1 MSYCLVCLASGTKDP
16 CVRCGHR
23 TSKRVEQLVHLR
35 LKSIYKAFKQS
46 STGSSN
52 IGSTS
57 SVIKNGDQDGGVNG
71 NSNKK
76 KDDDSVLIHKEGVG
90 SVLQVAAAAAAAA
103 SALQTSTNGSNSSGN
118 SNLPLNDKG
127 ELDLP
132 HGINP
137 ARMGLTNNL
146 FPSTSQ
152 KATKKNESDKF
163 AAKTTAEA
171 DAAAAALLAELEEEM
186 QNAEAT
192 TNSKKSKKKKKKEKE
207 RQLAKEKEEVAKK
220 EAEQKEAEKWA
231 EEEKKRA
238 TEAAVEAKM
247 ETRSNTLAKSGKNK
261 KKDKAID
268 KSTEQARLL
277 QVIAESPNDSDE
289 DEFSAVAKSNEIG
302 SKEPDILD
310 DDTEMRLALAISAND
325 LDGIE
330 SILNE
335 MKGVP
340 GRAALRKNAKKA
352 VKKIKEDQEAA
363 EEEQRAK
370 DEKELAKSL
379 HSALGE
385 GNGNNSGVQYK
396 PTDPLI
402 TTVSST
408 HRVQSSA
415 GPARYERVLS
425 MAPSVVGWVIG
436 KGGQRIRDL
445 MEESGAKV
453 WIDQE
458 SMGPN
463 DRRIVYVSGTK
474 KSVESAVRTI
484 KDLVN
489 TAPTGSTTN
498 PGSATAATVA
508 STGGVPNNL
517 TVPEFEDIV
526 STRSSL
532 TSTPISMANSSQHAT
547 MSSQKQLLSSPKRDL
562 LHHPDNPNFLPNL
575 NLPSAAASSST
586 HSRSISAPPGMSS
599 FLNQSS
605 DLHNVG
611 ETRKKIICEKRFVPL
626 LIGRRGWTVKHIQ
639 DTSGARVDIDQ
650 NINPPLI
657 IISGSFEQ
665 VREAERQ
672 VQEILNYPHAQSNY
686 SESGADDDD
695 DVDIGFLSRNSL
707 SSEAYNLNMRSPSE
721 QESHHHNHRVMS
733 ASDVSPGFYNEG
745 GFFKSSPMNPQ
756 MRSPFD
762 YTRGNNN
769 TSSLFDNTQLNSQH
783 QQNHGFRLFDSHG
796 STINRAMTDSAFGA
810 FKPSSINHEQMF
822 GRHPSSA
829 VPPLPNNSTA
839 TMNQYS
845 EQHLPMNNFE
855 YNNSIHP
862 LNTNLPSQTSQ
873 YDNIPSSFM
882 GNNTLKSFSIGRPD
896 QHEVSDDYNI
906 VNNLFGSSLN
916 DSKQTRSNES
926 QNLLPSF
933 NDLSLGNS
941 ENSLTFDWDL
951 LANATLDDSSP
962 PRRSVGLGGVRLDNS
977 HDFIGRNDN
986 K

>member
-1 MSYCLVCLASGTKDP
+1 
-16 CVRCGHR
+16 
-23 TSKRVEQLVHLR
+23 VEQLVHLR

-46 STGSSN
+46 SATSSN
-52 IGSTS
+52 S
-57 SVIKNGDQDGGVNG
+57 SSASFAVKHNDQDGLKGT
-71 NSNKK
+71 SNKK
-76 KDDDSVLIHKEGVG
+76 SKEDIAVQVHKEGSG

-103 SALQTSTNGSNSSGN
+103 SALQTSANGSISAGK
-118 SNLPLNDKG
+118 SNLPLTNEKG
-127 ELDLP
+127 ELNLP
-132 HGINP
+132 HGMNP
-137 ARMGLTNNL
+137 ARMGLTNSL
-146 FPSTSQ
+146 FPPSSQ

-192 TNSKKSKKKKKKEKE
+192 TSAKKSKKKKKKEKE
-207 RQLAKEKEEVAKK
+207 RQLAKEKEDMAKK
-220 EAEQKEAEKWA
+220 EAERKEAEKKETQKRA
-231 EEEKKRA
+231 EEEKKK
-238 TEAAVEAKM
+238 AAILAAEGDTKTQTNTTPVAK
-247 ETRSNTLAKSGKNK
+247 NDKNK
-261 KKDKAID
+261 KKEKSSD
-268 KSTEQARLL
+268 KSMEQATSL
-277 QVIAESPNDSDE
+277 QVITESPNDSD
-289 DEFSAVAKSNEIG
+289 DDDSSHLAKSNMADL
-302 SKEPDILD
+302 KEQDNLD

-325 LDGIE
+325 LEGIE
-330 SILNE
+330 SILLE

-352 VKKIKEDQEAA
+352 VKKIKEEQEAA
-363 EEEQRAK
+363 EAEQRVK

-379 HSALGE
+379 HSALGD
-385 GNGNNSGVQYK
+385 GTGNNSGVQYK

-415 GPARYERVLS
+415 GPARYERVMS

-463 DRRIVYVSGTK
+463 DRRIVYVSGSK
-474 KSVESAVRTI
+474 KSVETAVRTI

-498 PGSATAATVA
+498 PGSATVTTVA

-547 MSSQKQLLSSPKRDL
+547 MSSQKQFLSSPRRDL
-562 LHHPDNPNFLPNL
+562 LHPPDNSTFLPSL
-575 NLPSAAASSST
+575 NLPSAATPSSS
-586 HSRSISAPPGMSS
+586 HPRSISAPPGISS

-605 DLHNVG
+605 ELHKVG
-611 ETRKKIICEKRFVPL
+611 EIRKNIVCEKRFVPL

-650 NINPPLI
+650 NVNPPLI
-657 IISGSFEQ
+657 ILSGAFEE

-686 SESGADDDD
+686 GESGADN
-695 DVDIGFLSRNSL
+695 DVDIEPLSRNC
-707 SSEAYNLNMRSPSE
+707 LNADPFKPNTRSPGE
-721 QESHHHNHRVMS
+721 QESHLHNLRV
-733 ASDVSPGFYNEG
+733 AKTSDASPGFYNEG
-745 GFFKSSPMNPQ
+745 GFLKSHPTISQTVPQ
-756 MRSPFD
+756 FD
-762 YTRGNNN
+762 YTRG
-769 TSSLFDNTQLNSQH
+769 SSNASTLFDNTPLNPHSQH
-783 QQNHGFRLFDSHG
+783 LQNNSFSLFDSN
-796 STINRAMTDSAFGA
+796 SPSLNRTTTGSAFGSLT
-810 FKPSSINHEQMF
+810 PSSINHEHTF
-822 GRHPSSA
+822 SRHPTSTM
-829 VPPLPNNSTA
+829 PPLQGSSQV

-845 EQHLPMNNFE
+845 EQHLPMHNFE
-855 YNNSIHP
+855 YNDTILP
-862 LNTNLPSQTSQ
+862 LNANRSSHPSQYSGMTHNVS
-873 YDNIPSSFM
+873 NSFIENDTM
-882 GNNTLKSFSIGRPD
+882 RTHPPGRQD
-896 QHEVSDDYNI
+896 QHEVFDDYNV
-906 VNNLFGSSLN
+906 VNNLFGSSLM
-916 DSKQTRSNES
+916 DSQQSRNNES

-933 NDLSLGNS
+933 NDLSLGNTG
-941 ENSLTFDWDL
+941 NSLTFDWDL
-951 LANATLDDSSP
+951 LANATLEDGTP

-977 HDFIGRNDN
+977 HDFAGNN
-986 K
+986 GK

>member
-46 STGSSN
+46 SKGSSN
-52 IGSTS
+52 NGSTS
-57 SVIKNGDQDGGVNG
+57 TVIKSSDQDAI
-71 NSNKK
+71 NKT
-76 KDDDSVLIHKEGVG
+76 DDNSVLVHKEGVG

-118 SNLPLNDKG
+118 SNLPINDKG
-127 ELDLP
+127 ELNLP
-132 HGINP
+132 HGMNP

-186 QNAEAT
+186 QNADAT
-192 TNSKKSKKKKKKEKE
+192 ANSKKSKKKKKKEKE

-220 EAEQKEAEKWA
+220 EAERKEAEKRA
-231 EEEKKRA
+231 EDEKKRA

-247 ETRSNTLAKSGKNK
+247 ETQSNTLAKSGKNK
-261 KKDKAID
+261 KKDKGTD
-268 KSTEQARLL
+268 KSTEPARLL

-289 DEFSAVAKSNEIG
+289 DEFSAVAKSNPVG
-302 SKEPDILD
+302 SKEPNVVD

-330 SILNE
+330 SILIE

-363 EEEQRAK
+363 EAEQRAK
-370 DEKELAKSL
+370 DEKELAKSI

-385 GNGNNSGVQYK
+385 GTGTNSGVQYK

-463 DRRIVYVSGTK
+463 DRRIVYVSGSK

-498 PGSATAATVA
+498 PGSATVVTMA

-517 TVPEFEDIV
+517 TVPEFEDIM

-532 TSTPISMANSSQHAT
+532 TSTPISMANSSQHAA
-547 MSSQKQLLSSPKRDL
+547 MSSQKQFLSSPKRDL

-575 NLPSAAASSST
+575 NLPSAAASSSP

-686 SESGADDDD
+686 SESSADY
-695 DVDIGFLSRNSL
+695 DVDIGLLSRNSL
-707 SSEAYNLNMRSPSE
+707 SSEAYNLNIRSPDE

-733 ASDVSPGFYNEG
+733 SSEVSPGCYNEV

-756 MRSPFD
+756 LLSPFD
-762 YTRGNNN
+762 YSRGNSNS
-769 TSSLFDNTQLNSQH
+769 SSLFDNTHLNSNHH
-783 QQNHGFRLFDSHG
+783 QNNGFRLFDSNG
-796 STINRAMTDSAFGA
+796 SSLNRAMTDSAFGA
-810 FKPSSINHEQMF
+810 FSPSSMNHEQMF

-829 VPPLPNNSTA
+829 VPPLPINSLS
-839 TMNQYS
+839 TMNQHS
-845 EQHLPMNNFE
+845 DQCLPMNDFE

-862 LNTNLPSQTSQ
+862 LNTNPSSQTSQ
-873 YDNIPSSFM
+873 YDNIPSSFL
-882 GNNTLKSFSIGRPD
+882 GNNTLKAFSIGRQD

-906 VNNLFGSSLN
+906 VNNLFGNSLI
-916 DSKQTRSNES
+916 DSKQTRSSES

-941 ENSLTFDWDL
+941 DNSLTFDWDL
-951 LANATLDDSSP
+951 LANTTLDDSSP

-977 HDFIGRNDN
+977 HDFVGNNDN